1 MSENPDGPQL
11 YPLTQGINR
20 DALAL
25 EKLRRDFANAC
36 DCVHQAVLDYRAGKT
51 HHRSERTDGIAEGY
65 ELALLMI
72 ARCTNGE
79 FGQRSSYF
87 PEAS

>member
-1 MSENPDGPQL
+1 VTETPDGPQL

-20 DALAL
+20 DSFAL
-25 EKLRRDFANAC
+25 EKLRRDVANAC
-36 DCVHQAVLDYRAGKT
+36 DTIRQAVVDYHAGQT

-65 ELALLMI
+65 GLALVMI
-72 ARCTNGE
+72 AQHTGGE